1 MTVKQTTQGISEAG
15 TMQEY
20 AAYYGTASIVLSVY
34 ILVKGFIAASK
45 QRSKDQSTTLVPAY
59 VYGILASILLTVGLG
74 FFRPS
79 LPWWGYRLIF
89 PGTTM
94 LFPAII
100 YLIGR
105 RPPKATLDR
114 ADA

>member
-1 MTVKQTTQGISEAG
+1 
-15 TMQEY
+15 MQEY
-20 AAYYGTASIVLSVY
+20 ALYYGSACLILSAY
-34 ILVKGFIAASK
+34 ILVKGFIAASR
-45 QRSKDQSTTLVPAY
+45 QRSEDHSTTLVPAY
-59 VYGILASILLTVGLG
+59 VYGIVASILFTLGLG
-74 FFRPS
+74 FFKPT

-105 RPPKATLDR
+105 RRPKPSLDR

>member
-1 MTVKQTTQGISEAG
+1 MQQ
-15 TMQEY
+15 QEY
-20 AAYYGTASIVLSVY
+20 AEYYGVACLVLAVY
-34 ILVKGFIAASK
+34 LLIRGCLSAAR
-45 QRSKDQSTTLVPAY
+45 QRRSDHSPTLVGAY
-59 VYGILASILLTVGLG
+59 ICAVLASVLLTVGLG

-94 LFPAII
+94 LFPAIM

-105 RPPKATLDR
+105 RPPNAGLDR

>member
-1 MTVKQTTQGISEAG
+1 
-15 TMQEY
+15 MQQY
-20 AAYYGTASIVLSVY
+20 ATYYGTACIVLSFY
-34 ILVKGFIAASK
+34 LLIKGFITASR
-45 QRSKDQSTTLVPAY
+45 QRSEDNSTTLVPAY
-59 VYGILASILLTVGLG
+59 AFGVLASVLLTVGLG
-74 FFRPS
+74 FFKPS

-94 LFPAII
+94 LFPGII

-105 RPPKATLDR
+105 RPPKPDLDR

>member
-1 MTVKQTTQGISEAG
+1 MQE
-15 TMQEY
+15 QEY
-20 AAYYGTASIVLSVY
+20 ATYYGTACIVLSVY
-34 ILVKGFIAASK
+34 LLIKGCISAAS
-45 QRSKDQSTTLVPAY
+45 QRREDRSPTLIASYIYAV
-59 VYGILASILLTVGLG
+59 LASILLTVGLG

-94 LFPAII
+94 LFPAIM

-105 RPPKATLDR
+105 RPPKPGLDR

>member
-1 MTVKQTTQGISEAG
+1 
-15 TMQEY
+15 MQDY
-20 AAYYGTASIVLSVY
+20 AVYYGSACIIFSLYV
-34 ILVKGFIAASK
+34 LVKGFITASR
-45 QRSKDQSTTLVPAY
+45 QRSEDQSTTLVPAY
-59 VYGILASILLTVGLG
+59 VYGIVASIVLTIGLG
-74 FFRPS
+74 FFRPT
-79 LPWWGYRLIF
+79 LPWWGYRLVF

-105 RPPKATLDR
+105 RPPKPSLDR